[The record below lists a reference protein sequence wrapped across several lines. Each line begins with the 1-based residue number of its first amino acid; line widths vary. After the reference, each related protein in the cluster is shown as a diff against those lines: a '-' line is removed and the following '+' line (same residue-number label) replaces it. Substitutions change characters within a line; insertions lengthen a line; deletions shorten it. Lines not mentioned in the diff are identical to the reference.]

1 MDGNKVLD
9 MNKEEALELLKQM
22 WAIRW
27 FEDQVS
33 DLLGQNKIKGASHLY
48 AGEEAV
54 AVGAMSVIQENDLI
68 TSTHRGHGHCYAR
81 GAVAARNEEE
91 HQEHYNKM
99 LAELCGRTTGYS
111 AGRGGSMHIA
121 DVERGN
127 LGATGIVGGNIP
139 VATGAGLAQKMK
151 GTGNVVLCFFGDGA
165 ANTGNFHESLNMAA
179 LWDLPVVYIIENNLY
194 GMSVPIKNAAAK
206 LSLADRG
213 CAYGI
218 EHAVVDG
225 MDLLAVREAVRR
237 AVDHARSGKGPYLL
251 EAQTYRWYGHSRSD
265 PRAYRTKD
273 EEAEWK
279 ARDPIP
285 NFSKLLVEQGVAT
298 QGEIDAIEQK
308 VEKAIEQATDFAL
321 GSPMPPAEE
330 LENFVYVPFKWTQ
343 ADVEREKEL
352 RELVRRGGAGTHTAD
367 YRQALQEA
375 MREEMQRDERV
386 FLMGEDI
393 GLYGGAYG
401 ATKGLFQEF
410 GGERVLDTPISEA
423 GIAGVATGAAM
434 AGMRP
439 MVEIMYV
446 DFTPLA
452 MDQLAN
458 QAAKNR
464 FMFGGKTTVPVVVR
478 TEGGAGR
485 SIAAHHSQS
494 LEALWTHFP
503 GIYVVMPSTPYDAKG
518 LLKAAFRDDN
528 PVMFIEH
535 KMLYG
540 VKGNIPD
547 EDYIIP
553 YGVADVKREGT
564 DVTVITYSRMVHRS
578 LEAAEL
584 LAKEGVSV
592 EVIDLRT
599 LKPLDMDTIAAS
611 VKKTGRVVG
620 VTEAYPTNSFISE
633 IAARI
638 QEELFDWLDAPVIRV
653 SAKDVPVPMAETLED
668 VDIPS
673 AAVIADAIRRIL

>member
-1 MDGNKVLD
+1 M
-9 MNKEEALELLKQM
+9 A
-22 WAIRW
+22 
-27 FEDQVS
+27 
-33 DLLGQNKIKGASHLY
+33 
-48 AGEEAV
+48 
-54 AVGAMSVIQENDLI
+54 
-68 TSTHRGHGHCYAR
+68 THWS
-81 GAVAARNEEE
+81 
-91 HQEHYNKM
+91 Q
-99 LAELCGRTTGYS
+99 T
-111 AGRGGSMHIA
+111 
-121 DVERGN
+121 
-127 LGATGIVGGNIP
+127 
-139 VATGAGLAQKMK
+139 
-151 GTGNVVLCFFGDGA
+151 
-165 ANTGNFHESLNMAA
+165 
-179 LWDLPVVYIIENNLY
+179 
-194 GMSVPIKNAAAK
+194 
-206 LSLADRG
+206 
-213 CAYGI
+213 
-218 EHAVVDG
+218 HA
-225 MDLLAVREAVRR
+225 
-237 AVDHARSGKGPYLL
+237 P
-251 EAQTYRWYGHSRSD
+251 
-265 PRAYRTKD
+265 YRTKD

-464 FMFGGKTTVPVVVR
+464 FMFGGKTVPVVDR
-478 TEGGAGR
+478 TEVEPVGV
-485 SIAAHHSQS
+485 SQPIIPCS
-494 LEALWTHFP
+494 PSAPLWTLS
-503 GIYVVMPSTPYDAKG
+503 GIYVVMPSTPTTPRAC
-518 LLKAAFRDDN
+518 LRL
-528 PVMFIEH
+528 PS
-535 KMLYG
+535 
-540 VKGNIPD
+540 
-547 EDYIIP
+547 
-553 YGVADVKREGT
+553 
-564 DVTVITYSRMVHRS
+564 VTT
-578 LEAAEL
+578 
-584 LAKEGVSV
+584 
-592 EVIDLRT
+592 T
-599 LKPLDMDTIAAS
+599 P
-611 VKKTGRVVG
+611 
-620 VTEAYPTNSFISE
+620 
-633 IAARI
+633 
-638 QEELFDWLDAPVIRV
+638 
-653 SAKDVPVPMAETLED
+653 
-668 VDIPS
+668 
-673 AAVIADAIRRIL
+673 

>member
-27 FEDQVS
+27 FEDQVY

-127 LGATGIVGGNIP
+127 LGATGIVGQYPGCYWRRLSPEDEGHGECGALFLWRWRRQYWQLPRIP
-139 VATGAGLAQKMK
+139 EYGG
-151 GTGNVVLCFFGDGA
+151 
-165 ANTGNFHESLNMAA
+165 

-446 DFTPLA
+446 DFPPLA

-458 QAAKNR
+458 QAAKN
-464 FMFGGKTTVPVVVR
+464 
-478 TEGGAGR
+478 
-485 SIAAHHSQS
+485 
-494 LEALWTHFP
+494 
-503 GIYVVMPSTPYDAKG
+503 
-518 LLKAAFRDDN
+518 
-528 PVMFIEH
+528 
-535 KMLYG
+535 
-540 VKGNIPD
+540 
-547 EDYIIP
+547 
-553 YGVADVKREGT
+553 
-564 DVTVITYSRMVHRS
+564 
-578 LEAAEL
+578 
-584 LAKEGVSV
+584 VSC
-592 EVIDLRT
+592 
-599 LKPLDMDTIAAS
+599 
-611 VKKTGRVVG
+611 
-620 VTEAYPTNSFISE
+620 
-633 IAARI
+633 
-638 QEELFDWLDAPVIRV
+638 
-653 SAKDVPVPMAETLED
+653 
-668 VDIPS
+668 S
-673 AAVIADAIRRIL
+673 AAKLRCPWSCGPRVEPVEYRSPSFAVPRGAVDALSAHLCRDAQHSLRRQGPA